1 MPTSASSN
9 LDITNR
15 ALILVGANT
24 ITAFTDDSEEAK
36 VSNALYEDMIST
48 LLVSA
53 RWRFATKQVALNESA
68 STPVGRYT
76 RSYTLPSDYLMLH
89 AITVNDLVIEY
100 NVYGSEVFADT
111 ATSDS
116 LIADYTFRAS
126 ESNFPSYFIMLAEY
140 NFATMLATALARD
153 EQMSAL
159 FDAQSQRFMQKAKT
173 LDAQQQTT
181 RKLVTSRFI
190 TDRRS

>member
-15 ALILVGANT
+15 ALILIGADT
-24 ITAFTDDSEEAK
+24 ITAFTDDSQEAI
-36 VSNALYEDMIST
+36 VSNALYEDMVST

-53 RWRFATKQVALNESA
+53 RWRFATKQVALNESG
-68 STPVGRYT
+68 SNPIGRYT

-126 ESNFPSYFIMLAEY
+126 ESSFPSYFIMLAEY
-140 NFATMLATALARD
+140 SFATILATSLARD
-153 EQMSAL
+153 EQMATL
-159 FDAQSQRFMQKAKT
+159 FDSQTQRLMQRAKT

>member
-24 ITAFTDDSEEAK
+24 ITAFTDDSEEAT

-76 RSYTLPSDYLMLH
+76 RSYTLPADYLMLH

-140 NFATMLATALARD
+140 TFASMLATALARD

-159 FDAQSQRFMQKAKT
+159 FDEQSQRLMQKAKT